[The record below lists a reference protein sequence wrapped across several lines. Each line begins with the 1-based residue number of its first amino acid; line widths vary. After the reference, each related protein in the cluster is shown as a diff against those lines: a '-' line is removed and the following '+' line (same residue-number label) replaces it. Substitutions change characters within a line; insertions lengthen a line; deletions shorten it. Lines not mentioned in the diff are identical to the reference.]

1 MKYIFILITLLPISV
16 ISQQDSYL
24 SLFRYNMSLVN
35 PAFSGAEGKH
45 VISLSSR
52 NQWSETKSSPKTTA
66 FSYSAA
72 SGKNVG
78 LGISVISDK
87 IFIENQT
94 TFTADF
100 SYRLTLSGSSAL
112 YLGIKAGGNS
122 YSSDPT
128 QLVGYNSKIDPLKNS
143 LSSFNPNLGVGF
155 LYQISDFW
163 ISGSMPRLFNSKR
176 DGEMQIQSRDRVHT
190 YIAGE
195 YVFSFNDNFALKP
208 NLMFRKTKGIGAVTD
223 VGLKGSY
230 SNLFELGFSLRTGS
244 IFSSQAILNINEN
257 LRLGYAYDTYGSDQL
272 SGISLKAHE
281 IFMRFVFG
289 TTSNTPKVEEETSE

>member
-1 MKYIFILITLLPISV
+1 
-16 ISQQDSYL
+16 
-24 SLFRYNMSLVN
+24 MSLVN

-45 VISLSSR
+45 VVSLASR
-52 NQWSETKSSPKTTA
+52 NQWSETKTSPKTNA

-72 SGKNVG
+72 IGKNVG

-94 TFTADF
+94 TITTDF
-100 SYRLTLSGSSAL
+100 SYQLTLSNDTAIF
-112 YLGIKAGGNS
+112 LGIKAGGNS

-128 QLVGYNSKIDPLKNS
+128 MLSGYNSEIDPLKSS

-155 LYQISDFW
+155 LYQMSDFW
-163 ISGSMPRLFNSKR
+163 ISGSIPRLFNSKR

-195 YVFSFNDNFALKP
+195 YVFSLNDKFALKL
-208 NLMFRKTKGIGAVTD
+208 NLMYRKTKGIDAVTD

-230 SNLFELGFSLRTGS
+230 SNFFDLGFSFRTGS

-257 LRLGYAYDTYGSDQL
+257 LELGYAYDTYGSDQL

-281 IFMRFVFG
+281 IFMRFIFSK
-289 TTSNTPKVEEETSE
+289 TSKTPKVEVETSE

>member
-1 MKYIFILITLLPISV
+1 MKYIFIVITLLPISV
-16 ISQQDSYL
+16 IAQQDSYL

-45 VISLSSR
+45 VVSLASR
-52 NQWSETKSSPKTTA
+52 NQWSETKSSPKTNA

-72 SGKNVG
+72 IGKNVG

-94 TFTADF
+94 TITTDF
-100 SYRLTLSGSSAL
+100 SYQLTLSNDTAIF
-112 YLGIKAGGNS
+112 LGIKAGGNS

-128 QLVGYNSKIDPLKNS
+128 MLSGYNSEIDPLKSS

-155 LYQISDFW
+155 LYQMSDFW
-163 ISGSMPRLFNSKR
+163 ISGSIPRLFNSKR

-195 YVFSFNDNFALKP
+195 YVFSLNDKFALKL
-208 NLMFRKTKGIGAVTD
+208 NLMYRKTKGIDAVTD

-230 SNLFELGFSLRTGS
+230 SNFFDLGFSFRTGS

-257 LRLGYAYDTYGSDQL
+257 LELGYAYDTYGSDQL

-281 IFMRFVFG
+281 IFMRFIFSK
-289 TTSNTPKVEEETSE
+289 TSKTPKVEVETSE